1 MTQPLPRRSPARQ
14 IEGHPECAPRGG
26 AFELELEASPDPS
39 PALRERA
46 ESGLEKFFDSLAGE
60 QDGTPG

>member
-14 IEGHPECAPRGG
+14 IEGQPEYAPWADPFGT
-26 AFELELEASPDPS
+26 PDPS

-46 ESGLEKFFDSLAGE
+46 ESGLEKFFESLAGDQGE
-60 QDGTPG
+60 EPQR